1 MSQHPAPPG
10 QPALASPPAEPAFAG
25 DAARG
30 TARPAGRSLDPAAL
44 AAAWQ
49 RLPANTRG
57 AAWILLAAAGFS
69 TMAALV
75 KILGQNLPSLQIAF
89 FRCWVGLALVTPLIV
104 RAGPRILLSRSWKLH
119 VGRALVGIIA
129 IGCGFYAFT
138 HLPLAT
144 ATAFTFTKPLF
155 MIVLAVLLLGEVVRW
170 RRWTATVAGFVGVL
184 VMVRPG
190 AGTLDP
196 AIFISLTQA
205 LCIAIAVVLVKK
217 VPRTESNLTI
227 LAYFGIL
234 STTLMGIPAAIVW
247 QPMTAAQWGLG
258 IAVGLFGVASQW
270 AIINGYRTGE
280 ASAVAPFDYT
290 RLLFASLFGIVLFGE
305 MPDVWTVVGAGIIV
319 AATVYIARR
328 EARIGAPAKAGPTD

>member
-1 MSQHPAPPG
+1 M
-10 QPALASPPAEPAFAG
+10 AE
-25 DAARG
+25 
-30 TARPAGRSLDPAAL
+30 
-44 AAAWQ
+44 AWR

-57 AAWILLAAAGFS
+57 AAWILVAAAGFS

-75 KILGQNLPSLQIAF
+75 KILGQDLPSLQIAF

-104 RAGPRILLSRSWKLH
+104 RAGPRVLMSRSWKLH
-119 VGRALVGIIA
+119 VGRALVGIVA

-144 ATAFTFTKPLF
+144 ATAITFTKPLF

-170 RRWTATVAGFVGVL
+170 RRWTATVAGFIGVL

-196 AIFISLTQA
+196 AILVSLTQA

-217 VPRTESNLTI
+217 VPPTESNLTI

-258 IAVGLFGVASQW
+258 IAVGLFGVSSQW

-280 ASAVAPFDYT
+280 ATAVAPFDYT
-290 RLLFASLFGIVLFGE
+290 RLLFAGLFGMVLFGE
-305 MPDVWTVVGAGIIV
+305 MPDAWTVAGAAIII

-328 EARIGAPAKAGPTD
+328 EARIGTPAKAVPAD